1 MDIDE
6 TDISIIEYLQ
16 EDGRASLRELAEEL
30 DLSPSTVSNRFHE
43 LEESGVVH
51 GFQPKLDYEQIGFGL
66 TAVID
71 IGVEAGYKE
80 DLVPDLSDRD
90 EILSE
95 FVVTGDTDIVLI
107 CKFIDRQH
115 MYDFIRDLQQEGG
128 IESTK
133 TKVVLDAVTEYGS
146 VSVREALQR

>member
-6 TDISIIEYLQ
+6 TDLAIIEYLQ
-16 EDGRASLRELAEEL
+16 RDGRASLRELADEL
-30 DLSPSTVSNRFHE
+30 ELSPSTVSNRFHE
-43 LEESGVVH
+43 LESNGVIQ
-51 GFQPKLDYEQIGFGL
+51 GFQPKLDYEQIGFGI
-66 TAVID
+66 TAVVD
-71 IGVEAGYKE
+71 IGVEAGYKD
-80 DLVPDLSDRD
+80 DLVPDMSERD

-107 CKFIDRQH
+107 CKFVDRQH

-128 IESTK
+128 IADTK

-146 VSVREALQR
+146 VSVRDAL